1 MYQFPPSPLNYSERI
16 PLYFVASRSTI
27 VRRIIPPLCS
37 LKIFFFPSYTRTHTC
52 AHVHEKERKK
62 GEWILSQ
69 PSERSI
75 EIRAWR
81 ICRERAS
88 VGHSKILQ
96 SNSQSF
102 YVNDTLCY
110 VYENC
115 FLLSRKQKEERVA
128 RAILR
133 APFSRR
139 NYASVEVSFDEIRV
153 PRRFFSFPFSKKE
166 KLFGTWKFLMTCCT
180 RLCDSR

>member
-1 MYQFPPSPLNYSERI
+1 MLRDGHLGSTDKDPPPSPLNYSERI

-37 LKIFFFPSYTRTHTC
+37 LKIFFFPSYTR
-52 AHVHEKERKK
+52 AQVHARTREREEKG

-69 PSERSI
+69 ASERSI

-102 YVNDTLCY
+102 YVNDTHTRCY

-115 FLLSRKQKEERVA
+115 FLLSRNH
-128 RAILR
+128 
-133 APFSRR
+133 AP
-139 NYASVEVSFDEIRV
+139 
-153 PRRFFSFPFSKKE
+153 KKE
-166 KLFGTWKFLMTCCT
+166 RKAF
-180 RLCDSR
+180 S